1 MELNTEKVNIT
12 TKQDTWDKHFLKMAM
27 LIASKSRDNSMGVGC
42 VIVGPDN
49 EIRSTGY
56 NGFPRGVHYNES
68 RQKRPD
74 KYVWTEHGERNA
86 VYNAARIGVS
96 LKDCTAYVVC
106 TDLIKGGNAPCAECT
121 RAFIQAGITEIV
133 EYDTTPAKD
142 DGTWRSTVSASLE
155 MLEEAG
161 VTIRYIDHE

>member
-1 MELNTEKVNIT
+1 MKLNTEKVKTIIRQH
-12 TKQDTWDKHFLKMAM
+12 KWDRHFLKMAL

-96 LKDCTAYVVC
+96 LKDCTAYVAC
-106 TDLIKGGNAPCAECT
+106 TDLVKGGNAPCAECT
-121 RAFIQAGITEIV
+121 RAFIQAGIKEIV
-133 EYDTTPAKD
+133 EYATSPVED
-142 DGTWRSTVSASLE
+142 DGTWRSTTRASLQ
-155 MLEEAG
+155 MLNEAG
-161 VTIRYIDHE
+161 VSIRYIDDE